1 MLRPQW
7 LESAIGGPLTKALNK
22 AYASRLQSVQDRE
35 KSSGPDAGLASASS
49 LPSSPYEPAEID
61 SALLSPRHRM
71 QGRRALRPIRP
82 PVATPSHAHWR
93 CGSAGLDQPLGQA
106 LHRRGDGRAWPTVGA
121 GAVPPRRLGPR
132 APETRGCDTLAACLR
147 SQRGEEVQ
155 AARAAPGEWKA
166 PSPPAQAQREGRA
179 AALPSTFGA
188 AAAKIAW
195 TSSRSAPASTR
206 ADARRAGWRSVR
218 LVAESGAES
227 CRAYPRK
234 PKLGPSDCTHAHAAL
249 KPERKRT
256 TSPMLLVVP
265 MS

>member
-1 MLRPQW
+1 MLRP
-7 LESAIGGPLTKALNK
+7 LGSAMGGPLTKALNK

-82 PVATPSHAHWR
+82 PVAAPAHAHWR
-93 CGSAGLDQPLGQA
+93 CGSAGLDQPVGQA
-106 LHRRGDGRAWPTVGA
+106 LHRRGDGRA
-121 GAVPPRRLGPR
+121 
-132 APETRGCDTLAACLR
+132 
-147 SQRGEEVQ
+147 
-155 AARAAPGEWKA
+155 
-166 PSPPAQAQREGRA
+166 
-179 AALPSTFGA
+179 
-188 AAAKIAW
+188 AAKIVW

-206 ADARRAGWRSVR
+206 ADARRAEWRSVR
-218 LVAESGAES
+218 LVAEPGAES

-234 PKLGPSDCTHAHAAL
+234 PKLGPGDCTHAHAAL
-249 KPERKRT
+249 KPQRKRT
-256 TSPMLLVVP
+256 TCPMLVS

>member
-35 KSSGPDAGLASASS
+35 KSSGPDAGFASASS
-49 LPSSPYEPAEID
+49 IPSSPYEPAEID
-61 SALLSPRHRM
+61 PALLSPRHRM
-71 QGRRALRPIRP
+71 QGRRALRPIRQ
-82 PVATPSHAHWR
+82 PVAIPSHAHWR
-93 CGSAGLDQPLGQA
+93 CGQQVWTSLWGKLFTDEETDAPGPPLELELSLRAAWDQERQRLEVAARLQRA
-106 LHRRGDGRAWPTVGA
+106 CEASKEKQYRLRELHLANGKRR
-121 GAVPPRRLGPR
+121 RRL
-132 APETRGCDTLAACLR
+132 L
-147 SQRGEEVQ
+147 Q
-155 AARAAPGEWKA
+155 AR
-166 PSPPAQAQREGRA
+166 REGRA

-195 TSSRSAPASTR
+195 TSSRSAPGSTR

-234 PKLGPSDCTHAHAAL
+234 AEARA
-249 KPERKRT
+249 R
-256 TSPMLLVVP
+256 
-265 MS
+265 